1 MTIILLLL
9 TFLVF
14 IVLDL
19 ILNRYEAKQAATEK
33 AAEAEPSAAR
43 AAASEARRIAG
54 FELPSD
60 RQYHPGHGW
69 VLRERK
75 NVLRVGLT
83 EFAAKLLGRIDA
95 IELPKAGHWV
105 RQGQAAL
112 DVHKAGQTVK
122 ALSPVEGEV
131 LEVNPEVA
139 RDPSLLRRDPYGA
152 GWLFTVFCPDEENTR
167 RNLLPTRVAVAWM
180 KEAAERLYSMQPQLA
195 GAVSADGGLPVED
208 LAAAMPEHPWEELAA
223 EFLLTARRAPRGRG

>member
-19 ILNRYEAKQAATEK
+19 VLNRYEAKHAAPQT
-33 AAEAEPSAAR
+33 AADTKLAPQPVAAPEPQ
-43 AAASEARRIAG
+43 RIAG
-54 FELPSD
+54 FALPSD

-69 VLRERK
+69 ALRERK

-95 IELPKAGHWV
+95 IDLPKPGHWL
-105 RQGQAAL
+105 RQGQGAL
-112 DVHKAGQTVK
+112 DVHRAGQTVK

-131 LEVNPEVA
+131 LEVNPEIA
-139 RDPSLLRRDPYGA
+139 RDPSIIRRDPYGA

-167 RNLLPTRVAVAWM
+167 RNLLPAPVTAAWM

-195 GAVSADGGLPVED
+195 GAVAADGGLPVED
-208 LAAAMPEHPWEELAA
+208 LAAALPEHPWDQLAA
-223 EFLLTARRAPRGRG
+223 EFLLASRSLSRRH